1 MTYTRFDTRNN
12 VDLANY
18 IHEYKKIHPETQILI
33 GADSQ
38 NVSKKT
44 VYVVV
49 VALYIEGK
57 GAHILF
63 NKWNVKK
70 VNNMAERLLHEV
82 WSAVKTAEYIKEQL
96 GYDQVGIVD
105 IDLNPDPKYKSN
117 TVFRQ
122 AVGLVE
128 GMGYKVRTK
137 HTGAL
142 ITYAADYLAKH

>member
-1 MTYTRFDTRNN
+1 MIYTRFDTGDTIN
-12 VDLANY
+12 LSNY
-18 IHEYKKIHPETQILI
+18 ITEYKEQYPNTQILI

-38 NVSKKT
+38 NVSRKT

-49 VALYIEGK
+49 VALYQEGR

-63 NKWNVKK
+63 NKWK
-70 VNNMAERLLHEV
+70 VRKERSMQVRLLHEV
-82 WSAVKTAEYIKEQL
+82 WSAVECAEYIREEF
-96 GYDQVGIVD
+96 GYDGVGVVD

-122 AVGLVE
+122 SVGMVE

-142 ITYAADYLAKH
+142 VTYAADYLAKH